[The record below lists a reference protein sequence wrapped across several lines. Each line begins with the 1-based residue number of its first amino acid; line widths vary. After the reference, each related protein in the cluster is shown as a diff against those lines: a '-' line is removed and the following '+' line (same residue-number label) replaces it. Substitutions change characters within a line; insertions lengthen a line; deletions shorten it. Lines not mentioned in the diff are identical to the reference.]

1 MKQFKKS
8 IIVAAMI
15 STSAHAGVESD
26 MADMFNSMGAV
37 TSYTES
43 GAYRSQAANMYTG
56 GGFSAKWGNKTIS
69 PFQIQLPSVK
79 GGCGGIDFFSGAFSF
94 ANKEQ
99 FVQFVRNL
107 GNNAVG
113 VAFDIALSTLDP
125 LIQDKIS
132 SIRDLVNRVNGMGLN
147 SCESAQ
153 HLVGGLAG
161 MIGEGIKNQCEAKAT
176 SSGSAADGAEAKWIC
191 SDTSKMISQQLTARS
206 DAINKKGNPNSVSFT
221 GGNTT
226 LYALSKYGISDEEK
240 TWLLSILGTAIVKEP
255 KTGDTA
261 NLVEPEFIAP
271 TIMGVEDITR
281 TLGVQGAAKIDITL
295 LECAPASGGSP
306 TTDYLR
312 ATSCKPVKKQYTS
325 LKTLVKTRVDALKQ
339 GIKAGNNS
347 QAASQ
352 GVLSMIQNS
361 EFPLLKMAL
370 LDVSTGNDALTDK
383 AINAITYG
391 LAERYLTNLVQA
403 GSEVLGRYPNRDEIE
418 RKAME
423 SALKNISVALEG
435 IRSDKQA
442 AYSKLNVESNF
453 SNYIQTVN
461 AQFKAVQPNLGK
473 AVAFSQVLLG
483 K

>member
-1 MKQFKKS
+1 M
-8 IIVAAMI
+8 
-15 STSAHAGVESD
+15 
-26 MADMFNSMGAV
+26 
-37 TSYTES
+37 
-43 GAYRSQAANMYTG
+43 
-56 GGFSAKWGNKTIS
+56 
-69 PFQIQLPSVK
+69 
-79 GGCGGIDFFSGAFSF
+79 
-94 ANKEQ
+94 
-99 FVQFVRNL
+99 
-107 GNNAVG
+107 
-113 VAFDIALSTLDP
+113 
-125 LIQDKIS
+125 
-132 SIRDLVNRVNGMGLN
+132 
-147 SCESAQ
+147 
-153 HLVGGLAG
+153 
-161 MIGEGIKNQCEAKAT
+161 
-176 SSGSAADGAEAKWIC
+176 
-191 SDTSKMISQQLTARS
+191 
-206 DAINKKGNPNSVSFT
+206 
-221 GGNTT
+221 
-226 LYALSKYGISDEEK
+226 
-240 TWLLSILGTAIVKEP
+240 
-255 KTGDTA
+255 
-261 NLVEPEFIAP
+261 
-271 TIMGVEDITR
+271 
-281 TLGVQGAAKIDITL
+281 
-295 LECAPASGGSP
+295 
-306 TTDYLR
+306 
-312 ATSCKPVKKQYTS
+312 
-325 LKTLVKTRVDALKQ
+325 VKTRVDALKQ